1 MVFKTA
7 IHQKQLRYSL
17 AVHEAA
23 LVQTVT
29 HTHTQA
35 HTAGTTAELWCAWS
49 AKVRSRPLLFRVLKS
64 HDPDTHK

>member
-23 LVQTVT
+23 LVQTVIT
-29 HTHTQA
+29 HTHTP
-35 HTAGTTAELWCAWS
+35 GTVAELWCASS
-49 AKVRSRPLLFRVLKS
+49 AKVHAVVLRPTTEF
-64 HDPDTHK
+64 